1 MCSAGQTI
9 RGRRSAAA
17 GRVSK
22 RDPLRAIRRLRGYGR
37 TLGPEASRVA
47 RSDLPAHVRVA
58 RRRPGARD
66 VRGVLPEVAGA
77 SRDRQAPSAVV
88 VVRAAIAYTAD
99 ILRQRLERR
108 LHGDVGVVLAALVR
122 VALRARR
129 VVVAQLRDDLRALAD
144 GECAWLTLTT
154 QRRRRGDRSEC
165 GDRRRRRGAMGGAA
179 RAPQTALWRHI
190 SSKVHHSIVCS
201 IEKPGR
207 CG

>member
-22 RDPLRAIRRLRGYGR
+22 RDPLRAIRRPRGYGR

-77 SRDRQAPSAVV
+77 SRDRQAPGALV
-88 VVRAAIAYTAD
+88 VVRAAIAYAAD

-154 QRRRRGDRSEC
+154 QQRTRSEC